1 MTDALKVQKRRPAMK
16 KNSSRSVEMKATVER
31 KGRMNNAPGRTVS
44 HRPDYQAVVGLD
56 VGDRQTHY
64 CVLDL
69 DGGLTAE
76 GALVTREAS
85 LRMQLEGKARMRI
98 ALEAGAHSPWISRLL
113 VDWGHEVIVANPR
126 NVRIISTSNSKND
139 PADARLLARLAHVGP
154 ELLSPVHQRSE
165 KTQVDLALIRARDVA
180 VQSRTKIVNAVR
192 GIVKSTG
199 LRLPKSSTLTFAR
212 KAKDACPEALKPAL
226 LPLLRVIE
234 ELTREI
240 ELYEKVVV
248 KKAETEYPE
257 TNAIRT
263 IHGVGPLTALAF
275 VLVLNNDRSRFR
287 RSRDVGCFIGLRPKQ
302 RESGQRA
309 PQLGITKAGDPLLR
323 RLATQCAQY
332 VLGPFGKDSALRR
345 WGISLASRGG
355 KNAKKRAVIAVAR
368 KLVILMHR
376 IWLTQE
382 IYEPLRGVA
391 EKSTAA

>member
-1 MTDALKVQKRRPAMK
+1 MK
-16 KNSSRSVEMKATVER
+16 KNISSSVKMKVTVDER
-31 KGRMNNAPGRTVS
+31 NAVAKNALARTGS
-44 HRPDYQAVVGLD
+44 QPPDYQAVVGLD
-56 VGDRQTHY
+56 VGDRKTHY
-64 CVLDL
+64 CVLSL
-69 DGGLTAE
+69 DGELVVE
-76 GALVTREAS
+76 GAVATRKAT
-85 LRMQLEGKARMRI
+85 LRVQFEGKARMRI

-113 VDWGHEVIVANPR
+113 AEMGHEVIVANPR
-126 NVRIISTSNSKND
+126 KLRMISESDSKND

-154 ELLSPVHQRSE
+154 ELLSPIQQRSE
-165 KTQVDLALIRARDVA
+165 KTQVDLALVRARDVA
-180 VQSRTKIVNAVR
+180 VQSRTKIINAVR

-212 KAKDACPEALKPAL
+212 KAKEACPEALRPAL

-240 ELYEKVVV
+240 ELYEKLVA

-257 TNAIRT
+257 TKAIRT

-275 VLVLNNDRSRFR
+275 VLVLNNDRNRFR
-287 RSRDVGCFIGLRPKQ
+287 RSRDVGCYIGLRPKQ

-309 PQLGITKAGDPLLR
+309 PQLGITKTGDSLLR
-323 RLATQCAQY
+323 RLATQCAQH

-345 WGISLASRGG
+345 WGMSLALRGG

-376 IWLTQE
+376 IWITQE

>member
-1 MTDALKVQKRRPAMK
+1 MK
-16 KNSSRSVEMKATVER
+16 KNTSRAVQMKAAAVESKAGVKEGYR
-31 KGRMNNAPGRTVS
+31 GTGPRPG
-44 HRPDYQAVVGLD
+44 DYEAVVGLD

-69 DGGLTAE
+69 DGELTVE
-76 GALVTREAS
+76 GEVASREAS
-85 LRMQLEGKARMRI
+85 LRVQFEGKARMRI
-98 ALEAGAHSPWISRLL
+98 ALEAGTHSPWISRLL
-113 VDWGHEVIVANPR
+113 VALGHDVIVANPR
-126 NVRIISTSNSKND
+126 NLRMISESHSKND

-154 ELLSPVHQRSE
+154 ELLSPIQQRSE
-165 KTQVDLALIRARDVA
+165 KTQVDLALVRARDVA
-180 VQSRTKIVNAVR
+180 VQSRTQIVNAVR
-192 GIVKSTG
+192 GMVKSTG
-199 LRLPKSSTLTFAR
+199 HRLPKSSTLTFAR
-212 KAKDACPEALKPAL
+212 KAKEACPEALKAAL

-240 ELYEKVVV
+240 ELYEKLVA

-257 TNAIRT
+257 TRAICT

-275 VLVLNNDRSRFR
+275 VLILNNDRSRFR
-287 RSRDVGCFIGLRPKQ
+287 RSRDVGCYIGLRPKQ

-332 VLGPFGKDSALRR
+332 VLGPFGQDSALRR
-345 WGISLASRGG
+345 WGLSLALRGG

-376 IWLTQE
+376 IWITQD
-382 IYEPLRGVA
+382 IYEPLRGVVV
-391 EKSTAA
+391 KSTAA

>member
-1 MTDALKVQKRRPAMK
+1 MK
-16 KNSSRSVEMKATVER
+16 KNISRFVEMKSTVIER
-31 KGRMNNAPGRTVS
+31 KAGVQNPPGRTIPQ
-44 HRPDYQAVVGLD
+44 RPDYQAVVGLD

-69 DGGLTAE
+69 DGELAVE
-76 GALVTREAS
+76 GAVATREAS
-85 LRMQLEGKARMRI
+85 LRVQFEGKARMRI
-98 ALEAGAHSPWISRLL
+98 ALEAGAHSAWISRLL
-113 VDWGHEVIVANPR
+113 VALGHDVIVANPR
-126 NVRIISTSNSKND
+126 KVRLISSSDSKND
-139 PADARLLARLAHVGP
+139 PADARTLARLAHVGP
-154 ELLSPVHQRSE
+154 ELLSPIQVRSE
-165 KTQVDLALIRARDVA
+165 KTQVDLALVRARDVA
-180 VQSRTKIVNAVR
+180 VQSRTKIINAVR

-199 LRLPKSSTLTFAR
+199 RRLPKSSTLTFAR
-212 KAKDACPEALKPAL
+212 KAKDACPEALLPAL

-240 ELYEKVVV
+240 ELYEKLVS

-275 VLVLNNDRSRFR
+275 VLLLNNDRSRFR
-287 RSRDVGCFIGLRPKQ
+287 RSRDVGCYIGLRPKQ

-332 VLGPFGKDSALRR
+332 ILGPFGKDSALRR
-345 WGISLASRGG
+345 WGLSLALRGG

-376 IWLTQE
+376 IWITQE
-382 IYEPLRGVA
+382 VSEPLRGVA
-391 EKSTAA
+391 SKSTAA

>member
-1 MTDALKVQKRRPAMK
+1 MK
-16 KNSSRSVEMKATVER
+16 KNSSRSVEMKATVDER
-31 KGRMNNAPGRTVS
+31 NTGAENAPGRTGS
-44 HRPDYQAVVGLD
+44 QPPDYQAVVGLD
-56 VGDRQTHY
+56 VGDRKTHY
-64 CVLDL
+64 CVLGL
-69 DGGLTAE
+69 DGELVIE
-76 GALVTREAS
+76 GAVATRKAS
-85 LRMQLEGKARMRI
+85 LRVQFEGKVKMRI
-98 ALEAGAHSPWISRLL
+98 ALEAGTHSPWISRLL
-113 VDWGHEVIVANPR
+113 AEMGHEVIVANPR
-126 NVRIISTSNSKND
+126 NLRMISESDSKND

-154 ELLSPVHQRSE
+154 ELLSPIQQRSE
-165 KTQVDLALIRARDVA
+165 KTQVDLALVRARDVA
-180 VQSRTKIVNAVR
+180 VQSRTKIINAVR

-212 KAKDACPEALKPAL
+212 KAKEACPEALRPAL

-240 ELYEKVVV
+240 ELYEKLVA

-275 VLVLNNDRSRFR
+275 VLVLNNDRNRFR
-287 RSRDVGCFIGLRPKQ
+287 RSRDVGCYIGLRPKQ
-302 RESGQRA
+302 RDSGQRA

-323 RLATQCAQY
+323 RLATQCAQH

-345 WGISLASRGG
+345 WGMSLALRGG

-376 IWLTQE
+376 IWITQE